1 MANKKGLGMHLS
13 KGIKIGAGGLQ
24 FTPRADAPTDAGLK
38 EGRVYMDAHHN
49 LHRYDGT
56 TWVDLTVYKQISVP
70 IYATANA
77 AVSFGLLP
85 IIDNCEITHI
95 SVAFHTVPASTS
107 GTVLLE
113 CYNYDTSAA
122 AADNL
127 LSTATFDLETLTND
141 TTADMTLTATAG
153 DLQPDDGDFVYCVIT
168 SNNADMTGGTAGS
181 MTIKYMIR

>member
-13 KGIKIGAGGLQ
+13 RGIKIGAGGLQ
-24 FTPRADAPTDAGLK
+24 FTSHANAPTDKELA
-38 EGRVYMDAHHN
+38 EGRVYIDAHHN
-49 LHRYDGT
+49 LCLWDGT
-56 TWVDLTVYKQISVP
+56 TGKKIPTHKQISVP
-70 IYATANA
+70 IYATANT
-77 AVSFGLLP
+77 AVSFGILP
-85 IIDNCEITHI
+85 IIDNCKITHI

-141 TTADMTLTATAG
+141 TTADMTLTATAA

-181 MTIKYMIR
+181 ITIKYTID